1 MKQLLILALL
11 TTLVTGCKQQ
21 PEFPLTDLHIHLKG
35 NLTIEEALKKSEE
48 EGIKYGIAVNC
59 GLGFPV
65 QTDAQADS
73 FFTFMKQYPQFYVGM
88 QAEGREWVDLFS
100 EETFSKFD
108 YVFTDAMTFTDAKG
122 RRNRI
127 WIEDE
132 TWIDNEEAFMDYLVE
147 TIETILNTEPIDIY
161 VNPTYLPAKMADKYD
176 RFWTAERMDRVID
189 AACKNGIAIEINNRF
204 KIPSSKFIKRAKK
217 AGVKFTMGTNNV
229 DKNFDGS
236 SYTKKMIRECG
247 LTANDFW
254 LPEMKNSAKLND
266 AIVKKRKVYSQKH
279 PVPVSFCKL

>member
-35 NLTIEEALKKSEE
+35 DLTIEEALKKSEE

-73 FFTFMKQYPQFYVGM
+73 FFTFMQQYPQFYVGM

-127 WIEDE
+127 WIENE
-132 TWIDNEEAFMDYLVE
+132 TWIDDEEAFMDYLVE

-161 VNPTYLPAKMADKYD
+161 VNPTYLPVKMAGRYNH
-176 RFWTAERMDRVID
+176 FWTAERMDRVID
-189 AACKNGIAIEINNRF
+189 AARENGIAIEINNRF
-204 KIPSSKFIKRAKK
+204 KIPSAKFIKRAKK

-254 LPEMKNSAKLND
+254 LPEMN
-266 AIVKKRKVYSQKH
+266 KR
-279 PVPVSFCKL
+279 